1 MWLFAGPLVAII
13 IRKPGAAFFG
23 ETIAAVIETLLGNP
37 FGVAHALLIGMA
49 QGLGAE
55 IGFAVFAYRK
65 WNLLTVT
72 LAGALTGLSNG
83 LYEWVVTAGWS
94 TLQGVVFTV
103 CCVISGAVFGGA
115 LMWFVQRRSPKP
127 VCSTASNQ
135 ARPTSWPE
143 PRNSQSNNKHRKHA
157 GRPPAYPRKEKIMTN
172 HVPEATKPAS
182 GDYAWL
188 GAEAGSVADL
198 MYMLNTEDWYD
209 AINSRFVSELL
220 DDTLPESILK
230 AYLIQDFKFYNN
242 GMMARLIKLAPRQET
257 KDMLAAQ
264 SQWFADNEA
273 TYFEHFLEA
282 YHVSQKE
289 YDATEP
295 TPANKE
301 YGAYLDSLSDKSWPE
316 LITAICCMEWL
327 YLAWAKRTVDAD
339 VIQQV
344 PAHKGWVDLHEGAH
358 FRKWVGDLIS
368 LVNEYCSIDGPEAE
382 VFRTIVHLERRFFD
396 DSYPQE

>member
-1 MWLFAGPLVAII
+1 
-13 IRKPGAAFFG
+13 
-23 ETIAAVIETLLGNP
+23 
-37 FGVAHALLIGMA
+37 
-49 QGLGAE
+49 
-55 IGFAVFAYRK
+55 
-65 WNLLTVT
+65 
-72 LAGALTGLSNG
+72 
-83 LYEWVVTAGWS
+83 
-94 TLQGVVFTV
+94 
-103 CCVISGAVFGGA
+103 
-115 LMWFVQRRSPKP
+115 
-127 VCSTASNQ
+127 
-135 ARPTSWPE
+135 
-143 PRNSQSNNKHRKHA
+143 
-157 GRPPAYPRKEKIMTN
+157 
-172 HVPEATKPAS
+172 
-182 GDYAWL
+182 
-188 GAEAGSVADL
+188 

-282 YHVSQKE
+282 YHVGQEE

-358 FRKWVGDLIS
+358 FRKWVATSSPCQRILLHRWSGSRSVPHHRASGAPLLRRLLPAGVS
-368 LVNEYCSIDGPEAE
+368 LRSTTA
-382 VFRTIVHLERRFFD
+382 
-396 DSYPQE
+396 

>member
-1 MWLFAGPLVAII
+1 
-13 IRKPGAAFFG
+13 
-23 ETIAAVIETLLGNP
+23 
-37 FGVAHALLIGMA
+37 
-49 QGLGAE
+49 
-55 IGFAVFAYRK
+55 
-65 WNLLTVT
+65 
-72 LAGALTGLSNG
+72 
-83 LYEWVVTAGWS
+83 
-94 TLQGVVFTV
+94 
-103 CCVISGAVFGGA
+103 
-115 LMWFVQRRSPKP
+115 
-127 VCSTASNQ
+127 
-135 ARPTSWPE
+135 
-143 PRNSQSNNKHRKHA
+143 
-157 GRPPAYPRKEKIMTN
+157 MTN

-282 YHVSQKE
+282 YHVSQEE

-301 YGAYLDSLSDKSWPE
+301 YGIPRQPVRQE
-316 LITAICCMEWL
+316 LAGIDHRDLLHGMA
-327 YLAWAKRTVDAD
+327 
-339 VIQQV
+339 V
-344 PAHKGWVDLHEGAH
+344 PRMGQAHRRRRRHPAGAGAQGLG
-358 FRKWVGDLIS
+358 R
-368 LVNEYCSIDGPEAE
+368 PA
-382 VFRTIVHLERRFFD
+382 
-396 DSYPQE
+396 